1 MIPNVTRGGRTR
13 GLMRY
18 LTTPKEQA
26 GEEQATGLE
35 PRELHTNPHLVAG
48 SDKVMEEWAGYDLS
62 PRYNPSAADDLAVW
76 LDEPR
81 VRSGARVTVAR
92 RDQQGSALVDERGG
106 CGA

>member
-26 GEEQATGLE
+26 REEQTTGLE

-48 SDKVMEEWAGYDLS
+48 SDTVMEEWAGYDLS
-62 PRYNPSAADDLAVW
+62 PRYNPSAADELAVW
-76 LDEPR
+76 LDAAAAAHR
-81 VRSGARVTVAR
+81 RAGDGRQARSAGQHAGR
-92 RDQQGSALVDERGG
+92 
-106 CGA
+106 